1 MGTTLTPYIPQ
12 KPGDQI
18 TAENWNGMQVDIK
31 QDIAQQISTA
41 IGKIKSVDHAD
52 DSDKLAGQ
60 DTNQLT
66 QDIIRKVLEQ
76 LPKFNGG
83 YLRTFNRLP
92 IYQDKVINH
101 ALHSYPLVD
110 VYQLDYFKVVCAKG
124 PEKTDEM
131 LEWTNIYLYH
141 SSERR
146 IRKPQ
151 STKTQH
157 NYVDIEP
164 ADGSR
169 PFRILFSD
177 MLTLLGVQ
185 YTDSTDLDELET
197 QFFQKFYAAPNDEFD
212 ADQAC
217 HSPWFEKCCGEKRS
231 VQDLKQRGDWNQIWF
246 KILPCKTINYNGTPP
261 AGPCKQNPPPTGPQP
276 EPELGSKPTQV
287 QVVHYDFDNVGLK
300 LVAKPLYPQEFVNA
314 TTSPPADQEFSAP
327 PNALCELKVM
337 VLFKV

>member
-1 MGTTLTPYIPQ
+1 MGATPTPYIP
-12 KPGDQI
+12 KNPGDLVD
-18 TAENWNGMQVDIK
+18 AASWNGMQVDIK
-31 QDIAQQISTA
+31 QDIAKQISTA
-41 IGKIKSVDHAD
+41 IGQLKSVDHAGD
-52 DSDKLAGQ
+52 ADKLGGQ

-92 IYQDKVINH
+92 IYQDKIINH
-101 ALHSYPLVD
+101 GLHSCPLVD

-124 PEKTDEM
+124 PEKTDET

-151 STKTQH
+151 QPPKTQP

-185 YTDSTDLDELET
+185 YSDTTDLDELET
-197 QFFQKFYAAPNDEFD
+197 QFFQKFYASPNDEFD

-246 KILPCKTINYNGTPP
+246 KIMPRKTINYLSPQVSDFKCLQQP
-261 AGPCKQNPPPTGPQP
+261 PQP
-276 EPELGSKPTQV
+276 IAPTAAPTQV

-300 LVAKPLYPQEFVNA
+300 LVAPPVYPVDFA
-314 TTSPPADQEFSAP
+314 TASAQPQPADPPEFSAP
-327 PNALCELKVM
+327 PDALCELKVM

>member
-31 QDIAQQISTA
+31 QDIAKQISTA
-41 IGKIKSVDHAD
+41 IGQIKSVNHAD
-52 DSDKLAGQ
+52 DSDKLGGQ

-92 IYQDKVINH
+92 IYQDKIINH
-101 ALHSYPLVD
+101 GLHSYPLVD
-110 VYQLDYFKVVCAKG
+110 IYQLDYFKVVCAKG
-124 PEKTDEM
+124 PDKTDET

-151 STKTQH
+151 QPPKTQP

-164 ADGSR
+164 ADGSH

-177 MLTLLGVQ
+177 MLTLLNVQ
-185 YTDSTDLDELET
+185 YSDTTDLDELET

-231 VQDLKQRGDWNQIWF
+231 VQELKQRGDWNQIWF
-246 KILPCKTINYNGTPP
+246 KILPRKTINYPATLPDLKCLLPIQAVPTP
-261 AGPCKQNPPPTGPQP
+261 A
-276 EPELGSKPTQV
+276 PTQV

-300 LVAKPLYPQEFVNA
+300 LVAPPVYPAEFATAIAKPAEA
-314 TTSPPADQEFSAP
+314 EFSAP
-327 PNALCELKVM
+327 LNGLCELKVM

>member
-31 QDIAQQISTA
+31 QDIANQISKA
-41 IGKIKSVDHAD
+41 IGQIKSVDHAD
-52 DSDKLAGQ
+52 DSDKLGGQ

-92 IYQDKVINH
+92 IYQEKVINH
-101 ALHSYPLVD
+101 GLHSHPLVD

-124 PEKTDEM
+124 PEKADET

-151 STKTQH
+151 PSSYKPP

-164 ADGSR
+164 PDNSR

-177 MLTLLGVQ
+177 MLALYGVQ
-185 YTDSTDLDELET
+185 YSDTTDLDELET
-197 QFFQKFYAAPNDEFD
+197 RFFEKFYASPSDEFD

-231 VQDLKQRGDWNQIWF
+231 VQELKQRGDWNQIWF
-246 KILPCKTINYNGTPP
+246 KR
-261 AGPCKQNPPPTGPQP
+261 
-276 EPELGSKPTQV
+276 
-287 QVVHYDFDNVGLK
+287 F
-300 LVAKPLYPQEFVNA
+300 
-314 TTSPPADQEFSAP
+314 
-327 PNALCELKVM
+327 
-337 VLFKV
+337 